1 MQNEKVSAARLSI
14 FSNLFLV
21 LLKGIIGVITGSVAV
36 SAEAIH
42 SGTDLLASFVAYL
55 AVRAADAPPDESH
68 PYGHGKIESFSG
80 LGEAILILL
89 GGGFIAYEAIRAFL
103 SGHETTQT
111 YLSMGVMAFSAI
123 LNMFVARYLHKVAK
137 RSESIALEAD
147 AHHLSI
153 DVFTSLGVFTGLLL
167 VIITGKAYFDPL
179 AALLISLLTLHTGY
193 SVSKKALAPL
203 LDTRLPE
210 KEVEQIIAILK
221 NEPQVL
227 SWHKLRT
234 RRAGSERHV
243 DLHIQLDDDLSLRD
257 AHAITEAL
265 EDAMRAG
272 LPNLEVII
280 HPEPYEEERR
290 HQEEVHHRRV

>member
-21 LLKGIIGVITGSVAV
+21 LLKGVIGVITGSVAV

-89 GGGFIAYEAIRAFL
+89 GGGFIAYQAIHAFF
-103 SGHETTQT
+103 SGHEATKT
-111 YLSMGVMAFSAI
+111 YLSIGVMAFSGI
-123 LNMFVARYLHKVAK
+123 LNFFVSRYLLRVAK
-137 RSESIALEAD
+137 KSDSIALEAD

-153 DVFTSLGVFTGLLL
+153 DFLTSLGVFIGLVL
-167 VIITGKAYFDPL
+167 VEMTHKSFFDPL
-179 AALLISLLTLHTGY
+179 VALLVALLTLHTGY

-210 KEVEQIIAILK
+210 TEVKQIVAILSH
-221 NEPQVL
+221 EPRVL

-243 DLHIQLDDDLSLRD
+243 DLHIQLDDDLSLRE
-257 AHAITEAL
+257 AHAVTEEL
-265 EDAMRAG
+265 EDTMRLA

-290 HQEEVHHRRV
+290 HQEEIPHRRV